1 MLAPF
6 AIPTQTPTL
15 RAWAIDGGG
24 GAEPTGAFT
33 FGTACTIQTPMAV
46 RRYTVSGH
54 TAQGTRQTLRVC
66 AAEMEEKLNRGLNNA
81 HSPGK
86 NHPRHDQTITSKRLP
101 PMGSSFDCTQV
112 VAYAPS

>member
-15 RAWAIDGGG
+15 RAWAIHGGG
-24 GAEPTGAFT
+24 GAKPTGAFT

-66 AAEMEEKLNRGLNNA
+66 AAEKEEKLNRGLNNA

-86 NHPRHDQTITSKRLP
+86 IHPRHDQTITTHGQQL
-101 PMGSSFDCTQV
+101 
-112 VAYAPS
+112 